1 MTEVVPSKEENRL
14 MILLVL
20 WQSRDEVVLGG
31 PIPLITPCMT
41 LGVYTLLYI
50 STCLAFRW
58 MSDYRWHICLTKST
72 PMAHFD
78 VNSWEVSLQS
88 RTWKH
93 VHAMQRRLTRLLLK
107 RKPILTFSQ
116 STKVQPVNY
125 PFSWSGAS
133 SKVQI
138 RQSTSY
144 LFEEEQTCDYHSFVD
159 LCLFFR
165 KGTDQW
171 QISTVFPFVDG
182 LRLFFFLQKKAPANT
197 NANVTS
203 ARKLTHVSPV
213 DMVVKHMS
221 WYNASF
227 ESITE

>member
-1 MTEVVPSKEENRL
+1 MDQFRFWP
-14 MILLVL
+14 
-20 WQSRDEVVLGG
+20 
-31 PIPLITPCMT
+31 PCGT
-41 LGVYTLLYI
+41 LRVYTLYFNLLRIGY
-50 STCLAFRW
+50 FWW

-78 VNSWEVSLQS
+78 VNSWEVSLQY

-93 VHAMQRRLTRLLLK
+93 VHVMQRRLTGLLLE

-159 LCLFFR
+159 LCLFYR
-165 KGTDQW
+165 KGTVQW

-182 LRLFFFLQKKAPANT
+182 LRLFFFLQKKAPTNT
-197 NANVTS
+197 NTNVT
-203 ARKLTHVSPV
+203 RKWCDVSPV
-213 DMVVKHMS
+213 DMVVEHMS

-227 ESITE
+227 ESIAE

>member
-93 VHAMQRRLTRLLLK
+93 VHAMQHRLTRLLLK
-107 RKPILTFSQ
+107 RKPILTSSQ

-144 LFEEEQTCDYHSFVD
+144 YLFEEGHTCAYHSFVD
-159 LCLFFR
+159 LCLFF
-165 KGTDQW
+165 KKSTDRW

-182 LRLFFFLQKKAPANT
+182 FDCFFFSSEKS
-197 NANVTS
+197 TS
-203 ARKLTHVSPV
+203 QHQYQC
-213 DMVVKHMS
+213 D
-221 WYNASF
+221 
-227 ESITE
+227 